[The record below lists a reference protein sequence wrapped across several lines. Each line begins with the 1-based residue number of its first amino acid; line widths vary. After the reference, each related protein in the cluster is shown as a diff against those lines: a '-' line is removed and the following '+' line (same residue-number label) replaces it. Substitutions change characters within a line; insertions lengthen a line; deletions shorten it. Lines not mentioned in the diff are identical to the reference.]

1 MRNKHH
7 IFFYK
12 ILIHGLP
19 GNLGELSIPILGQ
32 LSLTQACLPS
42 SLLNTNNCSNFIHIL
57 ISISLSKVCSC
68 FSYFT
73 IQFFLI
79 VSSSVTKTIFYIFI
93 STYYNLIYILQL
105 QVDLSLNDI
114 HLEKKPR
121 HPSQYSYFCL
131 VILFLAYS

>member
-19 GNLGELSIPILGQ
+19 GNLGELSIPILGE

-57 ISISLSKVCSC
+57 ILTVPISVSINCQAKLTTSLSA
-68 FSYFT
+68 
-73 IQFFLI
+73 LLRD
-79 VSSSVTKTIFYIFI
+79 VSQK
-93 STYYNLIYILQL
+93 LQ
-105 QVDLSLNDI
+105 
-114 HLEKKPR
+114 
-121 HPSQYSYFCL
+121 
-131 VILFLAYS
+131 